1 MSRFVGQGNAET
13 IRGVITGF
21 PLLSKRKY
29 NYKKLK
35 AVLRDCF

>member
-13 IRGVITGF
+13 IRGLITGF
-21 PLLSKRKY
+21 SLLSKMSI
-29 NYKKLK
+29 YKKLK